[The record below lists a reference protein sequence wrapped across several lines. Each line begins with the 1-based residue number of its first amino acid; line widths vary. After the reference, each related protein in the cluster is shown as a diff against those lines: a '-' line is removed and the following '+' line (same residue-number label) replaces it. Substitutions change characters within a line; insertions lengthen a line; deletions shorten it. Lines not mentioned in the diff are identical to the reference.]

1 MNNETAGLDN
11 PTVGRHK
18 SIGGR
23 RVSKVAC
30 TRCGAL
36 ILETTAQKNAGL
48 CMPCKSGKR
57 ESIEAAK
64 RWHKEQREREKT
76 DPFRILW
83 HALVHRV
90 HETSEG
96 FSGLSEAEKRYFAV
110 GLLEGEVYNGGFEQ
124 YFFNHSGSHYKY
136 ALLGL
141 EEMEATQTLA
151 LLQRAKQVLF
161 NFDEVPEDTGKRR
174 RLLQKLASDSRSKR
188 LEELDTQYYK
198 DPDGLSAR
206 TEKYARSHGLV

>member
-1 MNNETAGLDN
+1 M
-11 PTVGRHK
+11 
-18 SIGGR
+18 
-23 RVSKVAC
+23 SKVVC
-30 TRCGAL
+30 TKCGAL
-36 ILETTAQKNAGL
+36 ILETTAQRNGGL
-48 CMPCKSGKR
+48 CVPCKSGKR
-57 ESIEAAK
+57 ESVEAAK
-64 RWHKEQREREKT
+64 KWHKEQREREKT

-83 HALVHRV
+83 HVLVHRV

-110 GLLEGEVYNGGFEQ
+110 GLLAGEVYNGGFDQ
-124 YFFNHSGSHYKY
+124 YFFNHSGCHYKY

-151 LLQRAKQVLF
+151 LLQRAKQALF

-174 RLLQKLASDSRSKR
+174 RLLQELASESRSKR
-188 LEELDTQYYK
+188 LDELDAQYYK

-206 TEKYARSHGLV
+206 AERYARAHGLV

>member
-1 MNNETAGLDN
+1 M
-11 PTVGRHK
+11 
-18 SIGGR
+18 
-23 RVSKVAC
+23 SKVAC
-30 TRCGAL
+30 TKCGAL

-57 ESIEAAK
+57 ESIESAK
-64 RWHKEQREREKT
+64 KSHKEQREREKT

-83 HALVHRV
+83 RALVHRV
-90 HETSEG
+90 HETSES

-110 GLLEGEVYNGGFEQ
+110 GLLEAEVYNGGFDQ

-161 NFDEVPEDTGKRR
+161 NFEEVPEETGKRR
-174 RLLQKLASDSRSKR
+174 RYLQKLASELRSIR
-188 LEELDTQYYK
+188 LDELDTQYYK
-198 DPDGLSAR
+198 DPDGLAACA
-206 TEKYARSHGLV
+206 EKYARAHGLV